1 MNSHLSADRRRSTL
15 VMAAVAALAMLAWL
29 AVGQTRA
36 YFAGTTSNTGNTLGT
51 TSVSLDNNKATAL
64 FNLSGMLPGSTDTQ
78 TIQISNPSAASMGLR
93 LYGADFFVDDDGVDP
108 DRGASDI
115 ADYLDLLVTIDGTP
129 EQVVFQGTLAEFAG
143 ALEYADGHWTCSA
156 TPADCSD
163 EPDPEPEWV
172 GLLESTLRAA
182 LPATIEEDPT
192 LEDFWIAVKAV
203 DTATRTQQEA
213 IPTEEPTVPPTPEPT
228 VPPTPE
234 PTPPATPGPDELMA
248 QVQAAYETIPEAVR
262 DGIPGPIR
270 DEVEAII
277 YGTGPGTMSAQ
288 SASVGPDGDTPT
300 DRGDR
305 IAAFPDADSIRTYT
319 FTVTMRADAGT
330 AANLGPNH
338 RASIT
343 FVWEGRA

>member
-1 MNSHLSADRRRSTL
+1 MNSHLSADRRRTTL

-36 YFAGTTSNTGNTLGT
+36 YFAGTTSNTGNSLGT
-51 TSVSLDNNKATAL
+51 TFVSLDNNKATAL

-78 TIQISNPSAASMGLR
+78 TIEISNPSAASMGLR
-93 LYGADFFVDDDGVDP
+93 LYGADFFVDDDGDDLAHDP
-108 DRGASDI
+108 SDI

-129 EQVVFQGTLAEFAG
+129 EEVVFQGTLAEFAV

-156 TPADCSD
+156 TPADCD
-163 EPDPEPEWV
+163 GGPEPEWV
-172 GLLESTLRAA
+172 GLLESTLRTA
-182 LPATIEEDPT
+182 LPATIEDDPT

-213 IPTEEPTVPPTPEPT
+213 IPSEEPTA
-228 VPPTPE
+228 
-234 PTPPATPGPDELMA
+234 PATPGPDELMA
-248 QVQAAYETIPEAVR
+248 QVQAAYEMVPEAVR
-262 DGIPGPIR
+262 DEIPAPIR
-270 DEVEAII
+270 DEFEAII

-288 SASVGPDGDTPT
+288 SASMGPDGDTPT

-305 IAAFPDADSIRTYT
+305 IGAFADPDSIRTYT

-330 AANLGPNH
+330 AANLGPDH